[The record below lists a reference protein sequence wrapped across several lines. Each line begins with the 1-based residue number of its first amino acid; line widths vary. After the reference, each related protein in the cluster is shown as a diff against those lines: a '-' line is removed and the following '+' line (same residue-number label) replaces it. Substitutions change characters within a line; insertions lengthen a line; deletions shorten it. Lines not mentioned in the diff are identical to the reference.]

1 MQYIG
6 QNLIVWKIDNGCLD
20 YKTHPEMDN
29 NKKIISVNQVREGQ
43 EVNLFRVWFLL
54 LWSK

>member
-6 QNLIVWKIDNGCLD
+6 QNLIVWNIDNGCLD

-29 NKKIISVNQVREGQ
+29 NKKIISVSQVGEGQ